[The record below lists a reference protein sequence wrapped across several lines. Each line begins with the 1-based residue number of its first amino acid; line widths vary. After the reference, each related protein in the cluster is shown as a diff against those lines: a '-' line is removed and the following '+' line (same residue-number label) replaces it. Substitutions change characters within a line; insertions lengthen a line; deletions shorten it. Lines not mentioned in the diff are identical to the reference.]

1 MKLLKFN
8 PLFIGLSLIT
18 TGIIACQEG
27 ELVSPTDDK
36 LSVLLEGST
45 DSVRQDMNN
54 GAISSVETT
63 SSQVAT
69 ISSQEE
75 VSSQTATSSTNTLSS
90 QATVSSA
97 QTLSSAQTVSS
108 EATQSSTV
116 VVSSTTQVS
125 SSTDNTGGTCTAS
138 DDCVTDMNTNW
149 NAGEECAE
157 SGILYRAK
165 WWTNS
170 PPSAD
175 PAAYDNLGACP

>member
-27 ELVSPTDDK
+27 ELVSPTDDN

-54 GAISSVETT
+54 GAISSVEAT

-75 VSSQTATSSTNTLSS
+75 VSSQTAASSTNTLSS

-97 QTLSSAQTVSS
+97 QTVSS

-116 VVSSTTQVS
+116 MVSSTTQVS

-149 NAGEECAE
+149 NGGDECSEAGT
-157 SGILYRAK
+157 LYRAK

-175 PAAYDNLGACP
+175 PAAYDNLGACS